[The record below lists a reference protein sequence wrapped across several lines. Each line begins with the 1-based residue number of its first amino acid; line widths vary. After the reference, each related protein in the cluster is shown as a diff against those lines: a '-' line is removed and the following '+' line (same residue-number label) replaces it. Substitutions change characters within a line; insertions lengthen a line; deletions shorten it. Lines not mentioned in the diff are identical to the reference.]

1 MLVHVQRKLRLLQK
15 HNPHELTTTKMF
27 VMSVWVA
34 CLVRVMSFAG
44 LGAIGIA
51 NVDVHYSVGEDDDG
65 EQDVNQSF
73 YDRSYV
79 ILFDLP
85 DYIIGEGRAGRGAKR
100 RLLIS
105 KHL

>member
-1 MLVHVQRKLRLLQK
+1 
-15 HNPHELTTTKMF
+15 MF

-44 LGAIGIA
+44 LGALGIA